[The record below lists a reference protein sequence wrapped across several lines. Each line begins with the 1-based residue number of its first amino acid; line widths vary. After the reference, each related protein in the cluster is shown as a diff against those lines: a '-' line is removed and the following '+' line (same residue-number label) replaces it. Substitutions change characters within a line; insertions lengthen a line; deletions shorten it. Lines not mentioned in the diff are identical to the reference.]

1 MGYFRE
7 LPNVAYQSPLGHKI
21 SSTEYTVIK
30 NLFRRTKLLDYLS
43 DKATLFNK
51 FVIGEGDRPDTI
63 ADYYY
68 GDPELD
74 FVVLLTSGI
83 TNIVNEWPLGDHDL
97 YEHTL
102 NKYGSTAK
110 MNEVHHYET
119 KEIRDELN
127 RLILPEGLIVDSQFK
142 MDGPGKKYRASGAE
156 PVTWTMVADEG
167 NITLTND
174 ELSVATNNIAYPVTN
189 FDYEIIENEK
199 KRKIDLLRPEYVQQF
214 LLDFRE
220 IMRYDR
226 NSQYISDKLIGTENT
241 RIVGQ

>member
-1 MGYFRE
+1 M
-7 LPNVAYQSPLGHKI
+7 I
-21 SSTEYTVIK
+21 
-30 NLFRRTKLLDYLS
+30 
-43 DKATLFNK
+43 
-51 FVIGEGDRPDTI
+51 
-63 ADYYY
+63 
-68 GDPELD
+68 
-74 FVVLLTSGI
+74 
-83 TNIVNEWPLGDHDL
+83 
-97 YEHTL
+97 
-102 NKYGSTAK
+102 
-110 MNEVHHYET
+110 
-119 KEIRDELN
+119 
-127 RLILPEGLIVDSQFK
+127 
-142 MDGPGKKYRASGAE
+142 
-156 PVTWTMVADEG
+156 ADEG

>member
-21 SSTEYTVIK
+21 SSQEYIVIK
-30 NLFRRTKLLDYLS
+30 NIFRRTKLMDYLA

-68 GDPELD
+68 GDPNLD
-74 FVVLLTSGI
+74 FIVLLTAGI
-83 TNIVNEWPLGDHDL
+83 TNIVDDWPLGDHDL

-102 NKYGSTAK
+102 NKYGTTAK
-110 MNEVHHYET
+110 MNEVKHYLT
-119 KEIRDELN
+119 KEIRDEN
-127 RLILPEGLIVDSQFK
+127 NNLILPKDLIVDSHFK
-142 MDGPGKKYRASGAE
+142 MDGPGKKYRASGAA
-156 PVTWTMVADEG
+156 PITWKMIADEG

-174 ELSVATNNIAYPVTN
+174 ELSVATDNIAFPVTN
-189 FDYEIIENEK
+189 FEHEILENEN
-199 KRKIDLLRPEYVQQF
+199 KREIDLLRPSYVQQF

-226 NSQYISDKLIGTENT
+226 NSQYISPKLITTENT

>member
-51 FVIGEGDRPDTI
+51 FIIGQGDRPDTI

-74 FVVLLTSGI
+74 FVVVLTAGV
-83 TNIVNEWPLGDHDL
+83 TNIVNDWPLGDHDL

-102 NKYGSTAK
+102 NKYGTTAK
-110 MNEVHHYET
+110 IN
-119 KEIRDELN
+119 
-127 RLILPEGLIVDSQFK
+127 
-142 MDGPGKKYRASGAE
+142 
-156 PVTWTMVADEG
+156 
-167 NITLTND
+167 
-174 ELSVATNNIAYPVTN
+174 
-189 FDYEIIENEK
+189 
-199 KRKIDLLRPEYVQQF
+199 
-214 LLDFRE
+214 
-220 IMRYDR
+220 
-226 NSQYISDKLIGTENT
+226 
-241 RIVGQ
+241 

>member
-1 MGYFRE
+1 MSYFRE

-30 NLFRRTKLLDYLS
+30 NIFRRTKLLDYLS
-43 DKATLFNK
+43 DKTTLFNK
-51 FVIGEGDRPDTI
+51 FIIGEGDRPDTI

-74 FVVLLTSGI
+74 FVVLLTAGV
-83 TNIVNEWPLGDHDL
+83 TNIVNDWPLGDHDL

-102 NKYGSTAK
+102 HKYGTTAK

-127 RLILPEGLIVDSQFK
+127 RLILPEGLIVDDEFK
-142 MDGPGKKYRASGAE
+142 IDGPGKKYRASGAA
-156 PVTWTMVADEG
+156 PITWKLVADEG

-174 ELSVATNNIAYPVTN
+174 ELSVATDNIAYPVTN

>member
-1 MGYFRE
+1 MSYFRE

-30 NLFRRTKLLDYLS
+30 NIFRRTKLLDYLS
-43 DKATLFNK
+43 DKTTLFNK
-51 FVIGEGDRPDTI
+51 FIIGEGDRPDTI

-74 FVVLLTSGI
+74 FVVLLTAGV
-83 TNIVNEWPLGDHDL
+83 TNIVNDWPLGDHDL

-102 NKYGSTAK
+102 HKYGTTAK

-127 RLILPEGLIVDSQFK
+127 RLILPEGLIVDDEFK
-142 MDGPGKKYRASGAE
+142 IDGPGKKYRVSGAA
-156 PVTWTMVADEG
+156 PITWKLVADEG

-174 ELSVATNNIAYPVTN
+174 ELSVATDNIAYPVTN